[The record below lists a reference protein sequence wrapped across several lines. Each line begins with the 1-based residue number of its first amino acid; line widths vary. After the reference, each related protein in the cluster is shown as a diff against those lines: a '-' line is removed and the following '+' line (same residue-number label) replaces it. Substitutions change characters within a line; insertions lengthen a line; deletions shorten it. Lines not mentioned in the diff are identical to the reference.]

1 MGLFLF
7 KQHLMFEAMSGAHNY
22 EGRETN
28 GQTPRL
34 GLVENIDIILEM

>member
-1 MGLFLF
+1 
-7 KQHLMFEAMSGAHNY
+7 MSGAHNY

-34 GLVENIDIILEM
+34 GLVENIDILEM